1 MSINEAMRQERVIEN
16 AAKQEVRAE
25 RAEAECEKHFRWAY
39 RLLIAL
45 AKRCQQDEDSMH
57 AGQEWSG
64 LVGSSHAM
72 YLRRAREEAGID
84 HDEFLRVV
92 REQIDVEDIYVE
104 AL

>member
-1 MSINEAMRQERVIEN
+1 MTTPTRANEAP
-16 AAKQEVRAE
+16 AATDCSPAS
-25 RAEAECEKHFRWAY
+25 EKYFRWAY

-45 AKRCQQDEDSMH
+45 AKRCQQDENSMH

-84 HDEFLRVV
+84 HDEFLLVV
-92 REQIDVEDIYVE
+92 REQFDVADIYDG

>member
-1 MSINEAMRQERVIEN
+1 MTQTADNEHSGETAGSTAPED
-16 AAKQEVRAE
+16 
-25 RAEAECEKHFRWAY
+25 HFRWAY

-64 LVGSSHAM
+64 LVGTSHAM
-72 YLRRAREEAGID
+72 YLQRAREEAGID

-92 REQIDVEDIYVE
+92 REQIDVEDIYDE
-104 AL
+104 ALQ